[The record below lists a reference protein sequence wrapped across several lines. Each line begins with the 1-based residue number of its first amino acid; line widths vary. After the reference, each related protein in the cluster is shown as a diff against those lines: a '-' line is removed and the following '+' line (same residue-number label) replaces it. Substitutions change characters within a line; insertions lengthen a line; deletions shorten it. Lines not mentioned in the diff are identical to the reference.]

1 MQVVGKER
9 RNMDYRRVIEKLNPI
24 DDIFFRKMAENK
36 SFCEEILREFLE
48 DPGLEVLENHAQHS
62 ITSIERRSVILD
74 ALCRLKDG
82 RVINVEIQNDDNV
95 NHQKRVRYY
104 SSMLTT
110 NMIEKGVSFNELP
123 DICII
128 YVCNFDIFNKNRVKY
143 EIKRVV
149 DGFDIELDNGLREIY
164 ICANIRDG
172 SSLSELMRVF
182 TEDDSYSRNFPIVS
196 DIKYRLKYSEEGE
209 DMSEVLKQLYE
220 EGREEGRKQRIQN
233 GFISALISL
242 VKDGILSIA
251 DAASRANMSV
261 ESFEK
266 YMQSMK

>member
-1 MQVVGKER
+1 M
-9 RNMDYRRVIEKLNPI
+9 I
-24 DDIFFRKMAENK
+24 
-36 SFCEEILREFLE
+36 
-48 DPGLEVLENHAQHS
+48 
-62 ITSIERRSVILD
+62 
-74 ALCRLKDG
+74 
-82 RVINVEIQNDDNV
+82 
-95 NHQKRVRYY
+95 
-104 SSMLTT
+104 TT

-220 EGREEGRKQRIQN
+220 EGREEGREEGMEQGVNETLLKVYINCRKKGMSIEESEDIVHFADRESLDKAEEEFQRMN
-233 GFISALISL
+233 SE
-242 VKDGILSIA
+242 
-251 DAASRANMSV
+251 N
-261 ESFEK
+261 
-266 YMQSMK
+266 